1 MDTETNLTE
10 RSCGLDVH
18 RDTVV
23 ACVLL
28 PGPGRKVQKLMHTFG
43 TFTSELLQLRAWLL
57 EHEVTDV
64 GMEST
69 GCYWLPVYAV
79 LEAEPSLT
87 LIVGNA
93 QHIKNVPGR
102 KTDCNDA
109 QWIATL
115 VRLGL
120 IRPSYVPPPHLR
132 ELRDLLRTQRTFI
145 HARTAERNRT
155 QNLLERCNLK
165 LGRVAD
171 DVFCVSGLAM
181 LRALAAGQT
190 DPDALAEL
198 ARGRLR
204 EKRAPLRLALD
215 GRFQEHHRFLLQI
228 HLETLDHLEAQIQ
241 KLQERID
248 PLLAPYREPIE
259 RLMEIPGVGERV
271 AATIVAE
278 MGVDMS
284 VFASD
289 AHLAAWAGLCPG
301 NNRSANKR
309 RGEPARKGNVHL
321 QSMMVEAAVSASGK
335 KGCYFK
341 DKHRR
346 LMARQGRKRANV
358 SVAHK
363 ILISVYHVLRT
374 GQRYKELGAQY
385 LDQIDE
391 HRVKNNLVRRLQR
404 LGYTVTAEKQAA

>member
-1 MDTETNLTE
+1 MDTETNVTE

-28 PGPGRKVQKLMHTFG
+28 PGPGRKVQKLTRTFG
-43 TFTSELLQLRAWLL
+43 TYTLELLQLRAWLL
-57 EHEVTDV
+57 EHQVTHV

-79 LEAEPSLT
+79 LEAEPSFT

-93 QHIKNVPGR
+93 HHIKNVPGR

-109 QWIATL
+109 QWCATL

-120 IRPSYVPPPHLR
+120 IRASYVPPPHLR
-132 ELRDLLRTQRTFI
+132 ELRDLIRTQRTFI

-198 ARGRLR
+198 ALGRLR
-204 EKRAPLRLALD
+204 EKRDELRLALD
-215 GRFQEHHRFLLQI
+215 GRFQEHHRFLLQL
-228 HLETLDHLEAQIQ
+228 HLETLDHLETQIQ
-241 KLQERID
+241 KLQARID
-248 PLLAPYREPIE
+248 PLLVPYRKPIE

-278 MGVDMS
+278 MGVDMD

-289 AHLAAWAGLCPG
+289 GHLAAWAGLCPG

-309 RGEPARKGNVHL
+309 RGEKARKGNVHL
-321 QSMMVEAAVSASGK
+321 QSILVEAAVSASRK

-385 LDQIDE
+385 LDQLDE
-391 HRVKNNLVRRLQR
+391 RRVKNHAIRRLER
-404 LGYTVTAEKQAA
+404 LGYTVTVAKKAA